1 MKEKLEQIK
10 AEYDKFYKSFLKKG
24 KLPMG
29 DTEVG
34 FWGTAAADDVFELFQ
49 KIELQKFRNF
59 IDLGSG
65 DGKVVLIASLFTN
78 SAGIEFDD
86 DLHKKAVEI
95 RDRLKLRAELL
106 KGDFMK
112 HDVSKYGIVFIN
124 PDKPFNKGL
133 EKKLRKELKGILL
146 VYNVVY
152 HPGTMK
158 KGKTYWMEQVPATVY
173 TLK

>member
-1 MKEKLEQIK
+1 MEEKLEQIK

-34 FWGTAAADDVFELFQ
+34 FWGTAIAGDIFKIFQ

-65 DGKVVLIASLFTN
+65 DGKVVLIASLFTKA
-78 SAGIEFDD
+78 AGIEFDG

-95 RDRLKLRAELL
+95 MDRLKLKAELI

-112 HDVSKYGIVFIN
+112 HDISKYDLVFIN

-133 EKKLRKELKGILL
+133 EKKLRKELKGMLV

-152 HPGTMK
+152 HPDSMK
-158 KGKTYWMEQVPATVY
+158 KCKTYWMEQTPATVY
-173 TLK
+173 TLE